1 MKLSK
6 KKQTV
11 YDKLVA
17 KVNAIETSRFVLKT
31 NYDTDKLDLEKK
43 MPDISGLFKKTDY
56 NAKITDIEGKKFSI
70 TSLATNARLTV
81 VENKISNVIN
91 LIKKGNY
98 DAKILDI

>member
-1 MKLSK
+1 
-6 KKQTV
+6 
-11 YDKLVA
+11 
-17 KVNAIETSRFVLKT
+17 
-31 NYDTDKLDLEKK
+31 

-81 VENKISNVIN
+81 VENKITNVIN
-91 LIKKGNY
+91 LIKKVDY